1 MTIDDAFGIAFNAL
15 TANKLRTLLTMLGVI
30 IGVSA
35 VIALIAVGR
44 GAQQQVTNRI
54 AGLGSNLLFIRPG
67 ASTGTGGVR
76 GAQGSGTSLTL
87 NDATA
92 IQQNISLVS
101 GVAPESDSNAQ
112 LSYQG
117 QNVNTRI
124 VGTTAAYEDVRNFH
138 PAEGNFITDSDVSSA
153 APSIVLGA
161 NVATELFGTDDP
173 IGQEVRLSRGST
185 ALPFT
190 VTGVMESK
198 GGTALGNQD
207 DQVFIPITT
216 LVQKV
221 QVSRTSQGSYVVSTI
236 NVSVGNKNQMTAAT
250 NDITTLLEQLHNVAQ
265 PDFTI
270 QSQQDTIATLTAST
284 QTFTILLGSIA
295 AISLVV
301 GGIGIMNIMLVS
313 VTERTREIGIRKAM
327 GARRQDILLQFLV
340 ESLTVSVLG
349 GALGV
354 ALGIGTAHLANGKTL
369 GTETFYTS
377 VATSSVL
384 LAFIVSAAI
393 GVFFGLYP
401 AMRAAQLNPIQ
412 ALRYE

>member
-1 MTIDDAFGIAFNAL
+1 MTIDDAFRIAFNAL

-35 VIALIAVGR
+35 VISLIAVGR

-67 ASTGTGGVR
+67 AATTAGVR
-76 GAQGSGTSLTL
+76 GAAGSSSTLTL

-92 IQQNISLVS
+92 ISQNVGLVS

-112 LSYQG
+112 LAYQG

-124 VGTTAAYEDVRNFH
+124 VGTTSAYEDVRNFH
-138 PAEGNFITDSDVSSA
+138 PSEGTFITDQDVSSA
-153 APSIVLGA
+153 SPVIVLGA
-161 NVATELFGTDDP
+161 NVAQELFGTNDP
-173 IGQEVRLSRGST
+173 VGQEIRLSRGSS
-185 ALPFT
+185 ALPFR
-190 VTGVMESK
+190 VEGVMESK

-216 LVQKV
+216 LVTKV
-221 QVSRTSQGSYVVSTI
+221 QVARTSSGSYEISTI

-250 NDITTLLEQLHNVAQ
+250 NDITALLMQQHNVAQ

-327 GARRQDILLQFLV
+327 GARRQDILMQFLV

-349 GALGV
+349 GSLGV
-354 ALGIGTAHLANGKTL
+354 ALGIGTAHIANGRQL

-384 LAFIVSAAI
+384 LAFLVSAAI

>member
-1 MTIDDAFGIAFNAL
+1 MTIDDAFSIAISAL
-15 TANKLRTLLTMLGVI
+15 TANKLRTMLTMLGVI

-44 GAQQQVTNRI
+44 GAQQQVTDRI
-54 AGLGSNLLFIRPG
+54 SGLGSNLLFIRPG
-67 ASTGTGGVR
+67 ASTTAGVR
-76 GAQGSGTSLTL
+76 GASGSAATLTL
-87 NDATA
+87 DDSDA
-92 IQQNISLVS
+92 IQQNIPSVS
-101 GVAPESDSNAQ
+101 GVAPEVDGTAQ
-112 LSYQG
+112 LSFQG

-124 VGTTAAYEDVRNFH
+124 VGTTPDYQDVRNFH
-138 PAEGNFITDSDVSSA
+138 PADGTFFTDDDVNASS
-153 APSIVLGA
+153 PVVVLGA
-161 NVATELFGTDDP
+161 NVATELFGTLDP
-173 IGQEVRLSRGST
+173 VGQEIRLSRGAT
-185 ALPFT
+185 ALPFQ
-190 VTGVMESK
+190 VLGVMESK

-216 LVQKV
+216 EVTKV
-221 QVSRTSQGSYVVSTI
+221 QVARTSNGSYEISTI
-236 NVSVGNKNQMTAAT
+236 NVEVASSSQMTASE
-250 NDITTLLEQLHNVAQ
+250 NDITALLEEEHNESD

-270 QSQQDTIATLTAST
+270 QSQEDTVATLTAST
-284 QTFTILLGSIA
+284 QTFTLLLGSIA
-295 AISLVV
+295 AISLIV

-340 ESLTVSVLG
+340 ESLTVSVMG

-354 ALGIGTAHLANGKTL
+354 ALGIGVAHVSNGRTL

-377 VATSSVL
+377 VGTSSVL
-384 LAFIVSAAI
+384 MAFLVSACI

-401 AMRAAQLNPIQ
+401 AMRAASLNPIQ

>member
-1 MTIDDAFGIAFNAL
+1 VTIDDAFAIAFGAL
-15 TANKLRTLLTMLGVI
+15 TANKMRTLLTMLGVI

-54 AGLGSNLLFIRPG
+54 SGLGSNLLFIRPG
-67 ASTGTGGVR
+67 AATTGGVR
-76 GAQGSGTSLTL
+76 GASGSGSTLTL

-92 IQQNISLVS
+92 IEQNISGLS
-101 GVAPESDSNAQ
+101 GVAPEVDGTAQ

-117 QNVNTRI
+117 QNVNARI
-124 VGTTAAYEDVRNFH
+124 VATTPAYQQVRNYY
-138 PAEGNFITDSDVSSA
+138 PASGSFITDADVTASS
-153 APSIVLGA
+153 PTVVLGA
-161 NVATELFGTDDP
+161 NIATTLFGTSDP
-173 IGQEVRLSRGST
+173 VGQEIRLSRGST
-185 ALPFT
+185 ALPFQ
-190 VTGVMESK
+190 VVGVMAAK

-207 DQVFIPITT
+207 SQIVIPITT
-216 LVQKV
+216 MVTKV
-221 QVSRTSQGSYVVSTI
+221 QVARTSQGSYVISTI
-236 NVSVGNKNQMTAAT
+236 NVAVANANQMTATT
-250 NDITTLLEQLHNVAQ
+250 NDITTLLEEQHNVAQ
-265 PDFTI
+265 PDFTV
-270 QSQQDTIATLTAST
+270 QNQADTVATLTAST

-295 AISLVV
+295 AISLIV

-340 ESLTVSVLG
+340 ESLTVSVMG
-349 GALGV
+349 GGLGV
-354 ALGIGTAHLANGKTL
+354 ALGIGVAHLSNGRTL

-377 VATSSVL
+377 VSTTSVL
-384 LAFIVSAAI
+384 MAFLVSACI

>member
-1 MTIDDAFGIAFNAL
+1 VTIDDAFAIAFGAL

-54 AGLGSNLLFIRPG
+54 SGLGSNLLFIRPG
-67 ASTGTGGVR
+67 ASTTGGVR
-76 GAQGSGTSLTL
+76 GASGSAATLTL
-87 NDATA
+87 NDADSIT
-92 IQQNISLVS
+92 QNIPSVS
-101 GVAPESDSNAQ
+101 AVAPEVDGTAQ
-112 LSYQG
+112 LSFQG
-117 QNVNTRI
+117 QNVNTRVI
-124 VGTTAAYEDVRNFH
+124 GTTPDYQDVRNFH
-138 PAEGNFITDSDVSSA
+138 PAEGTFFTDDDVSASS
-153 APSIVLGA
+153 PTVVLGA
-161 NVATELFGTDDP
+161 NIATELFGTIDP
-173 IGQEVRLSRGST
+173 VGQEIRLSRGST
-185 ALPFT
+185 ALPFQ
-190 VTGVMESK
+190 VLGVMESK

-216 LVQKV
+216 LVTKV
-221 QVSRTSQGSYVVSTI
+221 QVARTSNGSYEISTI
-236 NVSVGNKNQMTAAT
+236 NVEVANSNQMAAAE
-250 NDITTLLEQLHNVAQ
+250 NDITALLEEEHNEAA

-270 QSQQDTIATLTAST
+270 QSQEDTVATLTAST

-295 AISLVV
+295 AISLIV

-340 ESLTVSVLG
+340 ESLTVSVMG

-354 ALGIGTAHLANGKTL
+354 ALGIGVAHLANGRAL

-377 VATSSVL
+377 VGTSSVL
-384 LAFIVSAAI
+384 MAFLVSACI

>member
-1 MTIDDAFGIAFNAL
+1 MTIDDAFRIALNAL
-15 TANKLRTLLTMLGVI
+15 TTNKMRTLLTMLGVI
-30 IGVSA
+30 IGVGA
-35 VIALIAVGR
+35 VIALVAVGR
-44 GAQQQVTNRI
+44 GAQQQVTDRI
-54 AGLGSNLLFIRPG
+54 AGLGSNLLFVRPG
-67 ASTGTGGVR
+67 AATTGGVR
-76 GAQGSGTSLTL
+76 GAAGSSATLTL
-87 NDATA
+87 DDATA
-92 IQQNISLVS
+92 ISQNIGLVS
-101 GVAPESDSNAQ
+101 GVAPESDTNAQ

-124 VGTTAAYEDVRNFH
+124 VGTTAAYENVRNFH
-138 PAEGNFITDSDVSSA
+138 PAEGSFITDQDVSSS

-161 NVATELFGTDDP
+161 NVATELFGTNDP
-173 IGQEVRLSRGST
+173 IGQEIRLSRGRT
-185 ALPFT
+185 GLPFR
-190 VTGVMESK
+190 VEGVMEAK

-216 LVQKV
+216 LVTKV
-221 QVSRTSQGSYVVSTI
+221 QVSRTSKGSYEISTI
-236 NVSVGNKNQMTAAT
+236 NIEVGNKNQMTAAT
-250 NDITTLLEQLHNVAQ
+250 DDITALLEQRHNVAQ

-295 AISLVV
+295 AISLIV

-327 GARRQDILLQFLV
+327 GARRQDILMQFLV

-354 ALGIGTAHLANGKTL
+354 ALGIGAAHVANGRQL

-384 LAFIVSAAI
+384 LAFVVSAAI

>member
-1 MTIDDAFGIAFNAL
+1 
-15 TANKLRTLLTMLGVI
+15 
-30 IGVSA
+30 
-35 VIALIAVGR
+35 
-44 GAQQQVTNRI
+44 
-54 AGLGSNLLFIRPG
+54 
-67 ASTGTGGVR
+67 
-76 GAQGSGTSLTL
+76 LTL

-92 IQQNISLVS
+92 IEQNIPSVS
-101 GVAPESDSNAQ
+101 GVAPEVDGTAQ

-117 QNVNTRI
+117 QNVNTRVI
-124 VGTTAAYEDVRNFH
+124 GTTPDYQDVRNFH
-138 PAEGNFITDSDVSSA
+138 PASGSFFTDSDVSSSS
-153 APSIVLGA
+153 PSVVLGA
-161 NVATELFGTDDP
+161 NIATELFGTIDP
-173 IGQEVRLSRGST
+173 VGQEIRLSRGST
-185 ALPFT
+185 ALPFQ
-190 VTGVMESK
+190 VLGVMESK
-198 GGTALGNQD
+198 GGTSLGNQD

-216 LVQKV
+216 LVTKV
-221 QVSRTSQGSYVVSTI
+221 QVARTSQGSYEISTI
-236 NVSVGNKNQMTAAT
+236 NIEVANENQMTAAES
-250 NDITTLLEQLHNVAQ
+250 DITALLEEEHNEST

-270 QSQQDTIATLTAST
+270 QSQQDTVATLTAST

-295 AISLVV
+295 AISLIV

-340 ESLTVSVLG
+340 ESLTVSVMG

-354 ALGIGTAHLANGKTL
+354 ALGIGVAHLVNGRAL

-377 VATSSVL
+377 VGTSSVFM
-384 LAFIVSAAI
+384 AFLVSACI

>member
-1 MTIDDAFGIAFNAL
+1 MTIDDAFRIALNAL
-15 TANKLRTLLTMLGVI
+15 TTNKMRTLLTMLGVI
-30 IGVSA
+30 IGVGA
-35 VIALIAVGR
+35 VIALVAVGR
-44 GAQQQVTNRI
+44 GAQQQVTDRI
-54 AGLGSNLLFIRPG
+54 AGLGSNLLFVRPG
-67 ASTGTGGVR
+67 AATTAGVR
-76 GAQGSGTSLTL
+76 GAAGSSATLTL
-87 NDATA
+87 DDATA
-92 IQQNISLVS
+92 ISQNIGLVS

-124 VGTTAAYEDVRNFH
+124 VGTTAAYENVRNFH
-138 PAEGNFITDSDVSSA
+138 PSEGSFITDQDVSSS

-161 NVATELFGTDDP
+161 NVAAELFGTNDP
-173 IGQEVRLSRGST
+173 IGQEIRLSRGST
-185 ALPFT
+185 GLPFR
-190 VTGVMESK
+190 VEGVMESK

-216 LVQKV
+216 LVTKI
-221 QVSRTSQGSYVVSTI
+221 QVSRTSKGSYEISTI
-236 NVSVGNKNQMTAAT
+236 NIEVGNKNQMTAAT
-250 NDITTLLEQLHNVAQ
+250 NDITALLEQQHNVAS

-295 AISLVV
+295 AISLIV

-327 GARRQDILLQFLV
+327 GARRQDILMQFLV

-354 ALGIGTAHLANGKTL
+354 ALGIGAAHVANGRRL

-377 VATSSVL
+377 VASSSVL
-384 LAFIVSAAI
+384 LAFVVSAAI